1 MKRRLPPLTPGAAM
15 RWDMVRRLLPND
27 PGDLLE
33 IGCGQGRFSVRLAE
47 RSRSFLGLEP
57 DRQSFT
63 AASQLLPDS
72 TLNIAFEGLP
82 TDRTFNTV
90 CAFEVIEHLAD
101 DGAALAAWIDRVRP
115 GGTMLISAPA
125 FASRLGSGDRMVGH
139 YRRYD
144 PGDMARML
152 SEAGLIDVKVRVY
165 GGPLGWLLEEA
176 RNLLANR
183 KLAKADVPADLSER
197 TAGSGRFMQPGFGT
211 GSRVMQAVMRPF
223 LLVQHAFPNKGVALV
238 ASGRRPEMPE

>member
-1 MKRRLPPLTPGAAM
+1 MKRRLPPLPPGAAM
-15 RWDMVRRLLPND
+15 RWDMVSRLLPTD

-33 IGCGQGRFSVRLAE
+33 IGCGEGRFSVRLAA
-47 RSRSFLGLEP
+47 RSRGFLGLEP
-57 DRQSFT
+57 DKRSFT

-72 TLNIAFEGLP
+72 TLNIHLEGLP
-82 TDRTFNTV
+82 TDRTFDTV

-101 DGAALAAWIDRVRP
+101 DGAALAAWIGRLRP
-115 GGTMLISAPA
+115 GGTMVISAPA
-125 FASRLGSGDRMVGH
+125 FASRLGSWDRLVGH

-152 SEAGLIDVKVRVY
+152 CEAGLVDVKVQVY
-165 GGPLGWLLEEA
+165 GGPVGWLLEKA

-211 GSRVMQAVMRPF
+211 GSRFLQAVMRPF